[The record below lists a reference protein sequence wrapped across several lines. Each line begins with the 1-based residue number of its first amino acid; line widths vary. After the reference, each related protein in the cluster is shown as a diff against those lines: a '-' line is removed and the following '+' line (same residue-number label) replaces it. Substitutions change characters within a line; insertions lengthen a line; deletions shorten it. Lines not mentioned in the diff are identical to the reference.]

1 MPSRR
6 STPPPGPDSPAVACV
21 ADRLGSLLA
30 AAGRPDEAIE
40 LYRRAL
46 SIKEAVFGEVHPA
59 LTTTMHNLAVVC
71 EGNGRAEEARELW
84 ARAMTLLSR
93 DDAVAEA

>member
-1 MPSRR
+1 M
-6 STPPPGPDSPAVACV
+6 

-46 SIKEAVFGEVHPA
+46 RIKEAALGEAHPA

-71 EGNGRAEEARELW
+71 DGNGRADEARELW

-93 DDAVAEA
+93 DEGGAEA